1 MPAKTML
8 LNQLKME
15 VNDHLNS
22 LITAPDSASLGVL
35 MPIAGQSPTNAVQL
49 SANLDSDLLN
59 AWIAASDTDVLVI
72 QRHGT
77 IVHESYADG
86 ANNGLSINTM
96 SMTKNI
102 IALLIGI
109 AIDEGHITSEDSQ
122 IKRYIPEL
130 QIDDRHSVTVGAL
143 LNHRSGLKSGLREL
157 RQTLQGEALSH
168 TQLASLEF
176 SKEQAFRYDNIN
188 YHLLSQIL
196 TRAYEELLST
206 IIEEKLWRPL
216 GLAPAKIVD
225 SAGYCCL
232 FATARSWLVLGQ
244 LYLDRGMHNGSPVVA
259 KEWIVKMLSKP
270 ETANEFFVQTTGF
283 SRVTDTDTTSIAG

>member
-1 MPAKTML
+1 
-8 LNQLKME
+8 ME

-72 QRHGT
+72 QRHRT